1 MDRVTLYAA
10 PLSYYSG
17 KARAYLRWKAIAFQ
31 EVAPSPEVYR
41 QVIIPAVGYPVIPV
55 VVTAPGA
62 VIQDTSDIIDYFE
75 ARATGPGL
83 GPSVYP
89 ATPRQRLAALLLEL
103 YGDEW
108 LLIPAMH
115 YRWAYNRDWV
125 LGEFGALVAPDAP
138 LGERCAL
145 GAKLSARF
153 QAMTPA
159 LGATPQTI
167 PAIEASYEA
176 LLGELD
182 AHFAHHPYLLGDRP
196 SIGDYGLI
204 GPLYAHL
211 YRDPASGA
219 LMKRL
224 APHVADWVERV
235 HNPPAPG
242 AGDFL
247 ADDDIPDSLLP
258 VLRRQMRE
266 QMLVLADTAI
276 RLADWREQ
284 NPGETPPRN
293 IGSHRFSI
301 GDAQGKRLVIPH
313 SQWML
318 QRPLTYYRSLAGAD
332 KAAADALLDTLGG
345 DIFRAITIRAPLKRE
360 HNRLV
365 FDNQGE

>member
-1 MDRVTLYAA
+1 MDEVTLYGA

-17 KARAYLRWKAIAFQ
+17 KARAYLRWKGITFR
-31 EVAPSPEVYR
+31 ELAPSPEVYK

-55 VVTAPGA
+55 VVTASGA
-62 VIQDTSDIIDYFE
+62 VIQDSSDIIDYFE

-83 GPSVYP
+83 GPAVYP

-125 LGEFGALVAPDAP
+125 LGEFGALRAPDAP
-138 LGERCAL
+138 PGERRALGE
-145 GAKLSARF
+145 KLAARF

-182 AHFAHHPYLLGDRP
+182 AHFAHYPYLLGTRP

-242 AGDFL
+242 AGDFWPM
-247 ADDDIPDSLLP
+247 IVSLTACCRFCAARCASRCRCWLTP
-258 VLRRQMRE
+258 RSGWPTGASATPGKHRR
-266 QMLVLADTAI
+266 ATSA
-276 RLADWREQ
+276 
-284 NPGETPPRN
+284 GTT
-293 IGSHRFSI
+293 F
-301 GDAQGKRLVIPH
+301 
-313 SQWML
+313 
-318 QRPLTYYRSLAGAD
+318 RSMARKGN
-332 KAAADALLDTLGG
+332 GW
-345 DIFRAITIRAPLKRE
+345 
-360 HNRLV
+360 
-365 FDNQGE
+365 